1 MGCLVAI
8 DYGEKRTGIAHTDSL
23 QLIASGLTT
32 LPSIESIEFLQQYL
46 LHNDVE
52 AIIIGQPRQKDGTFS
67 SIEKQ
72 ILKFI
77 STLKKKLPN
86 VRIIRHDE
94 RFTSKLASQ
103 VIMDSGLKK
112 RRRRSKSIIDKIS
125 ATIILQSYLE
135 LKSYQK

>member
-46 LHNDVE
+46 LDNEVE

-86 VRIIRHDE
+86 VRVIRHDE

-112 RRRRSKSIIDKIS
+112 RRRRNKSIIDKIS

>member
-46 LHNDVE
+46 LDNEVE

-112 RRRRSKSIIDKIS
+112 RKSRNKSIIDKIS
-125 ATIILQSYLE
+125 ATIILQSY
-135 LKSYQK
+135 

>member
-46 LHNDVE
+46 LDNDVE

-103 VIMDSGLKK
+103 VIMDSGLK
-112 RRRRSKSIIDKIS
+112 RRRRRNKSIIDKIS

>member
-46 LHNDVE
+46 LDNDVE

-112 RRRRSKSIIDKIS
+112 RRRRNKSIIDKIS

>member
-32 LPSIESIEFLQQYL
+32 LPSIESIEFLEQYL

-103 VIMDSGLKK
+103 VIMDSGLK
-112 RRRRSKSIIDKIS
+112 RRRRRNKSIIDKIS

>member
-32 LPSIESIEFLQQYL
+32 LPSIESIEFLEQYL

-112 RRRRSKSIIDKIS
+112 RKRRNKSIIDKIS

>member
-32 LPSIESIEFLQQYL
+32 LPTIESIEFLQQYL
-46 LHNDVE
+46 LDNDVE

-77 STLKKKLPN
+77 STLKQKSPN

-112 RRRRSKSIIDKIS
+112 RRRRNKSIIDKIS

>member
-8 DYGEKRTGIAHTDSL
+8 DYGEKRTGIAHTDSF
-23 QLIASGLTT
+23 QLIASGLIT
-32 LPSIESIEFLQQYL
+32 LPTIESIEFLQQYL
-46 LHNDVE
+46 LDNDVE

-77 STLKKKLPN
+77 STIKQKLPN

-112 RRRRSKSIIDKIS
+112 RRRRNKSIIDKIS

>member
-46 LHNDVE
+46 LDNEVE

-112 RRRRSKSIIDKIS
+112 RRRRNKSIIDKIS

>member
-46 LHNDVE
+46 LDNDVE

-86 VRIIRHDE
+86 VSIIRHDE

-103 VIMDSGLKK
+103 VIMDSGLK
-112 RRRRSKSIIDKIS
+112 RRRRRNKSIIDKIS

>member
-46 LHNDVE
+46 LDNDVE

-77 STLKKKLPN
+77 STLKKKSPN

-112 RRRRSKSIIDKIS
+112 RRRRNKSIIDKIS

>member
-32 LPSIESIEFLQQYL
+32 LPTIESIEFLQQYL
-46 LHNDVE
+46 LDNDVE
-52 AIIIGQPRQKDGTFS
+52 AIIIGQPKQKDGTFS

-112 RRRRSKSIIDKIS
+112 RRRRNKSIIDKIS

>member
-86 VRIIRHDE
+86 VRVIRHDE

-112 RRRRSKSIIDKIS
+112 RRRRNKSIIDKIS

>member
-46 LHNDVE
+46 LDNEVE

-103 VIMDSGLKK
+103 VIMDSGIKK
-112 RRRRSKSIIDKIS
+112 RRRRNKSIIDKIS

>member
-77 STLKKKLPN
+77 STLKKKLPKYLFK
-86 VRIIRHDE
+86 RI
-94 RFTSKLASQ
+94 
-103 VIMDSGLKK
+103 
-112 RRRRSKSIIDKIS
+112 
-125 ATIILQSYLE
+125 
-135 LKSYQK
+135 

>member
-32 LPSIESIEFLQQYL
+32 LPSVESIEFLQQYL
-46 LHNDVE
+46 LDNEVE

-86 VRIIRHDE
+86 VRVIRHDE

-112 RRRRSKSIIDKIS
+112 RRRRNKSIIDKIS

>member
-112 RRRRSKSIIDKIS
+112 RRRRNKSIIDKIS